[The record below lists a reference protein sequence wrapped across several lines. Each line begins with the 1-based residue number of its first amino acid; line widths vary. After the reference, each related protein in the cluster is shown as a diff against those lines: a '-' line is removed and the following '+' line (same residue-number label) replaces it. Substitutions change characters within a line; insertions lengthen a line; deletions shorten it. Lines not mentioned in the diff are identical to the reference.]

1 MMRIWQIQARCLG
14 KNHMTYELKD
24 YLKAINQTKE
34 PLLDTEDEQ
43 WEKKYP
49 SFIINKCLAPFPD
62 TVMLV
67 NEINQLHHLD
77 KKLQFDFLINSL
89 RPRKRYTPWMKAKKL
104 ENLEYVK
111 EYYGYNNEKA
121 RNALNILNDEQ
132 ISSIKTKLNKGG
144 RDGRS

>member
-1 MMRIWQIQARCLG
+1 M
-14 KNHMTYELKD
+14 YELKD
-24 YLKAINQTKE
+24 YLNAINYTKE
-34 PLLDTEDEQ
+34 PLLDTEDDQ

-49 SFIINKCLAPFPD
+49 PYIINKCIAPFPD
-62 TVMLV
+62 SLMLV

-77 KKLQFDFLINSL
+77 KKLQYDFLINSL
-89 RPRKRYTPWMKAKKL
+89 RARKRYTPWMKAKKL

-121 RNALNILNDEQ
+121 KSALDILNDEQ
-132 ISSIKTKLNKGG
+132 ISAIKTKLNKGG

>member
-1 MMRIWQIQARCLG
+1 MA
-14 KNHMTYELKD
+14 YELKD

-49 SFIINKCLAPFPD
+49 SFIINKCIAPFPD

-121 RNALNILNDEQ
+121 RYALDILNDEQ

>member
-1 MMRIWQIQARCLG
+1 M
-14 KNHMTYELKD
+14 YELKD
-24 YLKAINQTKE
+24 YLNPINETKK
-34 PLLDTEDEQ
+34 PLLDSEDEE

-49 SFIINKCLAPFPD
+49 PFIVNKCVAPFPD

-77 KKLQFDFLINSL
+77 KRLQFDFLINSL
-89 RPRKRYTPWMKAKKL
+89 RPRKRYTPWLKAKKL

-121 RNALNILNDEQ
+121 KEALDILNDEQ
-132 ISSIKTKLNKGG
+132 ISAIKRRLDKGG
-144 RDGRS
+144 RDGRN

>member
-1 MMRIWQIQARCLG
+1 MA
-14 KNHMTYELKD
+14 YELKD

-49 SFIINKCLAPFPD
+49 PFIINKCIAPFAD
-62 TVMLV
+62 TIMLV

-121 RNALNILNDEQ
+121 RNALDILNDEQ
-132 ISSIKTKLNKGG
+132 ISAIKTKLNKGG